1 MELLFF
7 LAPFVV
13 LGIGVLFVAF
23 SGGPGRAR
31 QAYLTRRAPQL
42 PARAGAHLRRR
53 SGSPSRLFVITGR
66 EESVGASGSLAATEA
81 DAELEEG
88 KTLFLQNCSSCHS
101 LDAANARGVTGPDLD
116 ELAPLEEDRVLSA
129 IEIGGTG
136 ENRMPAGLLEGENAD
151 RGGVRRPRSPAAE
164 RRATAADVLG
174 AAGPA
179 APVPLAESLERGSR
193 CGPGSAAPPPGIAT
207 ARHATAGSRPRADPP

>member
-1 MELLFF
+1 MELIFF

-31 QAYLTRRAPQL
+31 QAYLT
-42 PARAGAHLRRR
+42 GGRR
-53 SGSPSRLFVITGR
+53 SFRLALVLVYVALGVAIPLLVITGR

-81 DAELEEG
+81 DADLEEG

-116 ELAPLEEDRVLSA
+116 ALAPLEEDRVLSA

-151 RGGVRRPRSPAAE
+151 LVAAYVSE
-164 RRATAADVLG
+164 V
-174 AAGPA
+174 AG
-179 APVPLAESLERGSR
+179 R
-193 CGPGSAAPPPGIAT
+193 
-207 ARHATAGSRPRADPP
+207 